1 MAINRI
7 EINGYGQI
15 ELNNVAFRRDGRIEA
30 QCALDSTDFASKV
43 AENGMILA
51 IDPITRK
58 VKLPTGSDTLLAL
71 NYTTEHIYD
80 ERTPGYK
87 DYFNKPGGF
96 YPRLGYLSVGDK
108 FTTNTVCY
116 DTTDFANMAAVKTAL
131 TPDAAHLG
139 TTAVYAV
146 PHTSGAW
153 KLTTTKPTTGVGLQV
168 RRGFTMPDGQYGIQF
183 VVIVA

>member
-30 QCALDSTDFASKV
+30 QCALDSTDFASTV

-51 IDPITRK
+51 IDPIARK

-116 DTTDFANMAAVKTAL
+116 DTTDYANMTAVKAAL
-131 TPDAAHLG
+131 TPTALG
-139 TTAVYAV
+139 TTAVYAI

-168 RRGFTMPDGQYGIQF
+168 RKGFTMPDGQYGIQF